1 MQDFGPL
8 VSADWL
14 ADHRDDVHLFDSRSY
29 LDGRSGHDA
38 FRAGHLPGAVFVSID
53 NDLAAPPSQPGGRH
67 PFPEPAHF
75 AAAMSRLGYAGAK
88 PAVIYDDAGGGMA
101 ARLWFML
108 TLLELPA
115 AVLDGGMQTWE
126 GPLEMGEHV
135 PTPALFEAE
144 PWPTERLVDAEEV
157 AASNRGGWHC
167 HRRSQ
172 RVPLQGKT
180 QPHRSAVWAHSR
192 SDQPP
197 VGGQHR

>member
-75 AAAMSRLGYAGAK
+75 AAAMSRLGYAARNRQSSTTTR
-88 PAVIYDDAGGGMA
+88 A
-101 ARLWFML
+101 AEW
-108 TLLELPA
+108 
-115 AVLDGGMQTWE
+115 
-126 GPLEMGEHV
+126 PLG
-135 PTPALFEAE
+135 
-144 PWPTERLVDAEEV
+144 
-157 AASNRGGWHC
+157 SGSC
-167 HRRSQ
+167 
-172 RVPLQGKT
+172 
-180 QPHRSAVWAHSR
+180 
-192 SDQPP
+192 
-197 VGGQHR
+197 